1 MKYQVKHHWMRH
13 TLSAILAVVLT
24 TLPTWAWAAEEG
36 QEQQVPD
43 SWAVGYLADSYALG
57 LVDDAYTT
65 YIKSPVTME
74 QLKNMGEIVAEK
86 LALLK
91 LPQRAA
97 DNAGLVVDAT
107 RGGVANF
114 LYQQAAAYDLPGIE
128 EGTIP
133 FLTGL
138 QVIQGDQGGDLA
150 LDRTCTYQEAMIMAN
165 RLILAVYDAND
176 AGSKGLLWKAVNGDN
191 TLYLLGTIH
200 LDRDN
205 VYPLHKSLRD
215 AIDAAQTVA
224 FEIDLNDPEGIE
236 LMQNSQV
243 YSDGTTLAD
252 HISPE
257 LYQRVQDM
265 AETLGLGSN
274 GLDAYK
280 PWALASTFSTLSMAD
295 ETTSANNIAIDAYVS
310 ARAANAGKNI
320 EEVETYAF
328 QIGIFDSL
336 SAEYQ
341 ERYLDGSL
349 TMLEA
354 ALDGT
359 SDPESEQ
366 LAQEQAE
373 ILSKMFDAWKTRNP
387 EAFSEVYDKEAV
399 INSDDE
405 LNSKLFTERDPGM
418 ISAAVSYLK
427 AEGKNTVF
435 MAVGAGHMVE
445 PGGIVPELQ
454 KLGYTVELVA

>member
-1 MKYQVKHHWMRH
+1 
-13 TLSAILAVVLT
+13 
-24 TLPTWAWAAEEG
+24 
-36 QEQQVPD
+36 
-43 SWAVGYLADSYALG
+43 
-57 LVDDAYTT
+57 
-65 YIKSPVTME
+65 
-74 QLKNMGEIVAEK
+74 
-86 LALLK
+86 
-91 LPQRAA
+91 
-97 DNAGLVVDAT
+97 
-107 RGGVANF
+107 
-114 LYQQAAAYDLPGIE
+114 
-128 EGTIP
+128 
-133 FLTGL
+133 
-138 QVIQGDQGGDLA
+138 
-150 LDRTCTYQEAMIMAN
+150 MAN
-165 RLILAVYDAND
+165 RLVLAVYDAND